1 MHIIE
6 KGYNRECAT
15 AEMQSLW
22 KEIYDE
28 CLLSMSMGLGM
39 IYNSFS
45 EINQILKKSLAD
57 LSSEKNR
64 EYALLVITNF
74 GRHETIRKLINNE
87 ENLSELFT
95 IFADIINIQNDQT
108 IQVIE
113 STTFP
118 GGYQSLDKTEL
129 QMAVKQFIGR
139 FCEKFLVFYTEYKD
153 NQIAN
158 KKYLEKFM
166 ILIVNSLT

>member
-6 KGYNRECAT
+6 RGYNKECAT
-15 AEMQSLW
+15 PEMQSLW

-45 EINQILKKSLAD
+45 DINQILKKSLSD
-57 LSSEKNR
+57 LTNEKNR

-74 GRHETIRKLINNE
+74 SRHETIRKLINNE

-95 IFADIINIQNDQT
+95 LFADIVRIQNDQA

-118 GGYQSLDKTEL
+118 GGYQNLGKSEL
-129 QMAVKQFIGR
+129 
-139 FCEKFLVFYTEYKD
+139 
-153 NQIAN
+153 
-158 KKYLEKFM
+158 
-166 ILIVNSLT
+166 